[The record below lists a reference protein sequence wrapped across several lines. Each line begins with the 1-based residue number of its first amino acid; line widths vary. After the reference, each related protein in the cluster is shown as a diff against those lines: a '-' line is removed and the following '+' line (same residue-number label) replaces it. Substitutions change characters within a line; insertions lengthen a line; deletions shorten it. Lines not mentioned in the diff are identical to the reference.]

1 MSRRRERDD
10 REMTGAN
17 TTPLANDRREK
28 PKDKPAGGLSLLNP
42 SYLALGKADSPG
54 GGDKKAITMGGEN
67 FQVKIMGG
75 AGLTSNLD
83 RPNMPAATLTMPV
96 CIDRSRPPKREGE
109 TKEERAKR
117 RRSRW
122 TEEGSKTYIPGMPT
136 MIPEG
141 LSPQQEKAYLLQ
153 LKIEEASW
161 RLRSGDLGIPPNPED
176 RSPSPE
182 PIYDG
187 MGKRQNT
194 RDVRKRAELEK
205 SRHDAIVE
213 MLTINPDYKKPPD
226 YNEPTIKITD
236 KVMIPQDDHPGLNF
250 MGLLI
255 GPRGNTLKAMEKV
268 SGCKIVIRGKGSVK
282 EGKVQVRDQPMPG
295 EDEPLHAYVEGD
307 EPIKVQ
313 KAVAKIKEII
323 QQGIDLPEG
332 SNQLRQMQLRE
343 LAMLNGTLREDG
355 ILPPCTNCGATDHR
369 SWQCQDKPNVTN
381 NIVCTKCGGAGHTT
395 GDCMVGR
402 PGHQVPPGTGPG
414 IVPPDKWGAPGQ
426 VGELDKE
433 YESLMAELSG
443 KTPPPSSGP
452 GDANKWAPPSAGA
465 QFGGG
470 PPRAPLA
477 IGGPMGPPGMGGP
490 PMGGPRGPLGGPPRG
505 PGGPPGP
512 MFPPRHRFDG
522 PRPGGPPRGPD
533 SWGPPGGGP
542 PGPPGDAPWKNGG
555 GPGSGPGP
563 RGPGGPP
570 NSWAPPPGMGGW
582 GLPPWGPPGG
592 PGPVPPPG
600 GWGGGPPGKWGPPG
614 GGPGG
619 PPGAPWAPPQNGA
632 SKQQGDNNLAKI
644 LSMSAP
650 PPPPPPS

>member
-1 MSRRRERDD
+1 
-10 REMTGAN
+10 MTGAN
-17 TTPLANDRREK
+17 TTPLSNKRTAGTA
-28 PKDKPAGGLSLLNP
+28 AGGASSLLNP
-42 SYLALGKADSPG
+42 SYLALGKG
-54 GGDKKAITMGGEN
+54 VGGDTTYSAVGMPPPTERKAIGYGEI
-67 FQVKIMGG
+67 KIMGG
-75 AGLTSNLD
+75 AGFTSNLD
-83 RPNMPAATLTMPV
+83 RPNMPAATLSMPV
-96 CIDRSRPPKREGE
+96 NVTRGRSEKREGE

-122 TEEGSKTYIPGMPT
+122 TDEASKTYIPGLPT

-141 LSPQQEKAYLLQ
+141 LTPQQEQAYLLQ

-182 PIYDG
+182 PVYDSV
-187 MGKRQNT
+187 GKRQNT
-194 RDVRKRAELEK
+194 RDVRKRAELEAT
-205 SRHDAIVE
+205 RHEAIMKM
-213 MLTINPDYKKPPD
+213 MLLNPDYKKPPD
-226 YNEPTIKITD
+226 YNAPTIKITD

-282 EGKVQVRDQPMPG
+282 EGKVMGKPMPG

-307 EPIKVQ
+307 EPIKVG
-313 KAVAKIKEII
+313 KAVQKIKEII

-355 ILPPCTNCGATDHR
+355 VQAPCTNCGATDHR

-395 GDCMVGR
+395 GDCLVGR
-402 PGHQVPPGTGPG
+402 PGSGTAAPAAPPSG

-426 VGELDKE
+426 LDKE

-443 KTPPPSSGP
+443 KAPPPSSDGP
-452 GDANKWAPPSAGA
+452 GKSWAPPSASA
-465 QFGGG
+465 QFGG
-470 PPRAPLA
+470 PPKAPLA
-477 IGGPMGPPGMGGP
+477 IGGPPKAPPSLFPPPNPWTPPGSDGPCNIAPWVPGGSKNGGP
-490 PMGGPRGPLGGPPRG
+490 GSNGSGG

-512 MFPPRHRFDG
+512 PMRPPSG
-522 PRPGGPPRGPD
+522 PGGHGGP
-533 SWGPPGGGP
+533 GGP
-542 PGPPGDAPWKNGG
+542 PGPPRP
-555 GPGSGPGP
+555 P
-563 RGPGGPP
+563 GPP

-582 GLPPWGPPGG
+582 GMPPWGGPPRSSG
-592 PGPVPPPG
+592 PGPSPVPAPG
-600 GWGGGPPGKWGPPG
+600 GWGPQSWGPKGGNHPGDGGWGPPQAKK
-614 GGPGG
+614 P
-619 PPGAPWAPPQNGA
+619 
-632 SKQQGDNNLAKI
+632 NLARI
-644 LSMSAP
+644 LAAP